1 MNNRITKEQAYKIA
15 NCTNNLLDY
24 IDKYIKVYAE
34 LGYGHFQTEIPI
46 QITKEIWDDLINRGF
61 TVYAHKLYE
70 YINDWSW
77 IEKQNKPLIYS
88 IYWL

>member
-46 QITKEIWDDLINRGF
+46 
-61 TVYAHKLYE
+61 
-70 YINDWSW
+70 
-77 IEKQNKPLIYS
+77 
-88 IYWL
+88 